1 MDISL
6 NMSSDKP
13 SDEIIENSKNK
24 ANWVHRSNINTLAML
39 FVERNKEK
47 SIKNTEK
54 LKKLKKS
61 PRTAAMVALRRLRW
75 SSGADDGT
83 NRLR

>member
-6 NMSSDKP
+6 NMSSDKL

-24 ANWVHRSNINTLAML
+24 ANWVHGSNINTLAML

-47 SIKNTEK
+47 TIKNTEK